1 MATVRLRSLR
11 KSFGAVDVI
20 KGVEIDIQAG
30 EFVVF
35 VGPTGCGTSTLL
47 RMIAGLEDITSSML
61 EIDGAT
67 VNDKAPKDRGIA
79 MVFQTYAVFPHMTV
93 REDVAFGLTTA
104 GASKTG
110 REEKVAF
117 GRASCATP
125 IPDADRARGRRA
137 ARQDRADRAAWPRDV
152 VEIGQAFD
160 PDRAHLFPPA
170 EPGNDR
176 H

>member
-30 EFVVF
+30 EFIVF
-35 VGPTGCGTSTLL
+35 VGPSGCGTSTLL

-79 MVFQTYAVFPHMTV
+79 MVFQTYAVFPT
-93 REDVAFGLTTA
+93 
-104 GASKTG
+104 
-110 REEKVAF
+110 
-117 GRASCATP
+117 
-125 IPDADRARGRRA
+125 
-137 ARQDRADRAAWPRDV
+137 
-152 VEIGQAFD
+152 
-160 PDRAHLFPPA
+160 
-170 EPGNDR
+170 
-176 H
+176 